1 MSSPVPPDAA
11 HRAIVVGYGPT
22 GRTVTRLLRENGFEP
37 SVVDLNVDVV
47 RGLRE
52 QGVHAVYGDATH
64 RDTLVQAGAADAN
77 HLILSSAGMPEAR
90 EAIRQAKEINPRLR
104 VLVRTP
110 YLREIDS
117 LVNAGA
123 DRVVSAEGEVGL
135 ALTEA
140 ILQRLGATPEQI
152 EHERERARI
161 EFGQSR

>member
-1 MSSPVPPDAA
+1 
-11 HRAIVVGYGPT
+11 
-22 GRTVTRLLRENGFEP
+22 
-37 SVVDLNVDVV
+37 
-47 RGLRE
+47 
-52 QGVHAVYGDATH
+52 
-64 RDTLVQAGAADAN
+64 
-77 HLILSSAGMPEAR
+77 MPEAR
-90 EAIRQAKEINPRLR
+90 EAIRHAKEINPRLR